1 MPDRV
6 RVAIV
11 DRSAEVRAAI
21 AALLR
26 DESDLELVGEAG
38 SLSQLAAASD
48 RPVDVVVA
56 DLRTCVGTEREPLD
70 ALRRRHPHVRLLV
83 TTPDE
88 EREYRTAAAAVAAD
102 SWLPKTHLAG
112 ELVPTLRRIAA

>member
-6 RVAIV
+6 HVAIV
-11 DRSAEVRAAI
+11 DRSAAVRAAI
-21 AALLR
+21 
-26 DESDLELVGEAG
+26 EGDLELVGEAG

-48 RPVDVVVA
+48 RPVDIVVA
-56 DLRTCVGTEREPLD
+56 DLRTCVGAERGSLD
-70 ALRRRHPHVRLLV
+70 ALRRRHPHLRLLV

-88 EREYRTAAAAVAAD
+88 EREYRTAAATVAAD

-112 ELVPTLRRIAA
+112 ELVRALRRMAA